1 MKKINIYNDNSDER
15 RYEIKKLVNMFSSS
29 HINIL
34 LGSGFSMP
42 LLRTLTNI
50 EKDLTEA
57 KKNNDIDKQASL
69 YKTFFEGSMLPL
81 INKEDDKTNI
91 TARNNF
97 IKHIYNF
104 ADTRDSSTLHKM
116 INIYTTNY
124 DNLIENSL
132 ETNKIPYF
140 DGFEGRSPAIFSTTN
155 YGKFFGR
162 QSGISNRSTEITA
175 INLYKLHGSLFWKQ
189 TETEI
194 QFENFKH
201 RLQEFEKT
209 SNTGEEYI
217 KEYENK
223 FVIINPTKE
232 KLNSTLLNINYYDQL
247 RLMSNEL
254 EKQNALLLSFGF
266 SFADEHIYTIIE
278 RSLKI
283 NPTLTLI
290 LFAYSQEDLDKFTK
304 IFELNKNC
312 ICYYM
317 ENESNEFINFSLSQL
332 NLLLDEVSDEIK

>member
-1 MKKINIYNDNSDER
+1 M
-15 RYEIKKLVNMFSSS
+15 
-29 HINIL
+29 
-34 LGSGFSMP
+34 
-42 LLRTLTNI
+42 
-50 EKDLTEA
+50 
-57 KKNNDIDKQASL
+57 
-69 YKTFFEGSMLPL
+69 
-81 INKEDDKTNI
+81 
-91 TARNNF
+91 
-97 IKHIYNF
+97 
-104 ADTRDSSTLHKM
+104 
-116 INIYTTNY
+116 
-124 DNLIENSL
+124 
-132 ETNKIPYF
+132 
-140 DGFEGRSPAIFSTTN
+140 TTN

-175 INLYKLHGSLFWKQ
+175 VNLYKLHGSLFWKQ

-209 SNTGEEYI
+209 NNTGEEYI

-223 FVIINPTKE
+223 FAIINPTKE

-278 RSLKI
+278 RTLKI

-290 LFAYSQEDLDKFTK
+290 LFAYSKADLDKFEN

-317 ENESNEFINFSLSQL
+317 ENETNEFINFSLSQL